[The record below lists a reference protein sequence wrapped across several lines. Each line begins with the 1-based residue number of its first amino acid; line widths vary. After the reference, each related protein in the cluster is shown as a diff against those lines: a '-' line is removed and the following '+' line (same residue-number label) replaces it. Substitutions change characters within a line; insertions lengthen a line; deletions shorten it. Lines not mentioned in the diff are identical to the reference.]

1 LEVFKIRVR
10 IKGHLKNTEER
21 EYFEI
26 DVIGIKNKNKITYN
40 ENNIKNTIYINNDE
54 LILIRENDEF
64 KNILNFIENKKT
76 VTSYLLKESNT
87 EIELNIKTE
96 SLLISDNSI
105 EIVYMIIETDNIY
118 EYKIEVSDY

>member
-1 LEVFKIRVR
+1 MEVFKIRVR

>member
-1 LEVFKIRVR
+1 
-10 IKGHLKNTEER
+10 
-21 EYFEI
+21 
-26 DVIGIKNKNKITYN
+26 
-40 ENNIKNTIYINNDE
+40 
-54 LILIRENDEF
+54 
-64 KNILNFIENKKT
+64 
-76 VTSYLLKESNT
+76 LLKESNT